1 MTGDFFQLPPVNKGG
16 EPNFVFEAE
25 TWKDAIHKSINLS
38 KVFRQRDESESRILL
53 YRPGDSELMSHLSQ
67 AFVKMLNEMRF
78 GTLTAQSIARF
89 ESLRT
94 PRRYDDGI
102 EPTSL

>member
-1 MTGDFFQLPPVNKGG
+1 MEG
-16 EPNFVFEAE
+16 
-25 TWKDAIHKSINLS
+25 IHPEVDQSDKSIPTAGREYVDRVMFS
-38 KVFRQRDESESRILL
+38 STTAHHHDSFSVFL
-53 YRPGDSELMSHLSQ
+53 

-78 GTLTAQSIARF
+78 GTLTAQSIAKF